1 MKKTVGRPKKED
13 KADKKVSSY
22 LSEEEYEKV
31 LRVIDDEK
39 RSMSQYI
46 NFLITQDLQKKGY

>member
-1 MKKTVGRPKKED
+1 MKKNVGRPKKED

-22 LSEEEYEKV
+22 LSEDDYEKV
-31 LRVIDDEK
+31 LKVIEEEK